1 MRKFHLPLK
10 GIALLLFFVCLTALG
25 QGQTVTG
32 SVKDADKKSPIAGV
46 TIKVV
51 GASAVTQTDD
61 KGNFTVKAT
70 AGQTLLVSSV
80 GYETQKVVV
89 QAGKQVTVNLKSQ
102 SAELEEVTVAM
113 DLKRKP
119 RELGYSVGNV
129 TGAEIQETQRENF
142 VNSLQGRV
150 AGLTV
155 TPTSG
160 AAGASAGIVLRGF
173 NTLSGNNQPL
183 FVVDGIILDN
193 QTLNENSQGGA
204 GIGLA
209 SDLPNRNNDY
219 TNRIADINPND
230 IQSVTVLKGP
240 EATAL
245 YGSQASS
252 GAIVITTKKAKATNG
267 KVLVTYDDN
276 FRLQA
281 VTRFAK
287 LDNNYGP
294 GTNGVP
300 TPPPLVGQFT
310 SFGPAWPVDTKR
322 YDNLHHFFKTGFTQT
337 HNLSMEFGTK
347 NVGFRFSGQYLNN
360 EGTVP
365 FNSYKK
371 YNFKLSNS
379 TKIGKYI
386 DISPSITYTNSDN
399 IKPIKGSAGYLL
411 DLYAWPV
418 NNDILNYQDAFGNK
432 NKLFNSYN
440 SDYDNPIWSAKNNK
454 SGDKTGRFVATL
466 GININPF
473 PWLTLS
479 GRFGYDTYKQD
490 GYLFYHPESYLQ
502 TAATGGTLDN
512 YYRTYIGYNHTITA
526 SARKKVGDFSARLL
540 VGTMWEDFETQQ
552 FGLVGTHLIDSS
564 GTDSSNTL
572 ASTRTRLLRNVYGL
586 PNLSI
591 LREQAY
597 FGEVSF
603 GYKDVIYLTYSHR
616 FESASTLPA
625 KNRNYNYPGASLS
638 VIVSDIF
645 PGIKSGGIINYAKL
659 RGSLA
664 STARLNDPYS
674 NQSVFVNNQFSS
686 TIPSYSYGYTN
697 ANPEL
702 GPEHQHTFEV
712 GTELKLLDNKVSFE
726 AAYYNTLCF
735 DQISQGYRAS
745 YATGFILNTGNVSSL
760 RNQGLELSLDVTPIR
775 KKDFSWN
782 IRFNFN
788 KMWSEVLTLPS
799 AIGLLNDYYNSDT
812 YLSGNVRGGLV
823 RGHSTGTITGFGYLR
838 NNAGQIL
845 INPSTGLALTENIN
859 YVRGDRTP
867 AFTLGTINTF
877 RYKRFN
883 LSFLWD
889 LKVGG
894 DIYNGTDYFLTSL
907 GKSARTSNRTTPII
921 VKGVLN
927 DGLQN
932 TANPTANNIVVS
944 PYFTNT
950 YYTNLPDEEFI
961 QKNVNWLRLRDLSL
975 SYVFSEKLMHKIKSI
990 KSMSCFLTAN
1000 DLILITNY
1008 QGADPAVNAN
1018 NPGTSGV
1025 GAYGFDYGSPPTPLS
1040 LSFGLRAN
1048 F

>member
-1 MRKFHLPLK
+1 M
-10 GIALLLFFVCLTALG
+10 
-25 QGQTVTG
+25 
-32 SVKDADKKSPIAGV
+32 
-46 TIKVV
+46 
-51 GASAVTQTDD
+51 
-61 KGNFTVKAT
+61 
-70 AGQTLLVSSV
+70 
-80 GYETQKVVV
+80 
-89 QAGKQVTVNLKSQ
+89 
-102 SAELEEVTVAM
+102 
-113 DLKRKP
+113 
-119 RELGYSVGNV
+119 
-129 TGAEIQETQRENF
+129 
-142 VNSLQGRV
+142 QGRV

-603 GYKDVIYLTYSHR
+603 G
-616 FESASTLPA
+616 
-625 KNRNYNYPGASLS
+625 
-638 VIVSDIF
+638 
-645 PGIKSGGIINYAKL
+645 
-659 RGSLA
+659 
-664 STARLNDPYS
+664 
-674 NQSVFVNNQFSS
+674 
-686 TIPSYSYGYTN
+686 
-697 ANPEL
+697 
-702 GPEHQHTFEV
+702 
-712 GTELKLLDNKVSFE
+712 
-726 AAYYNTLCF
+726 
-735 DQISQGYRAS
+735 
-745 YATGFILNTGNVSSL
+745 
-760 RNQGLELSLDVTPIR
+760 
-775 KKDFSWN
+775 
-782 IRFNFN
+782 
-788 KMWSEVLTLPS
+788 
-799 AIGLLNDYYNSDT
+799 
-812 YLSGNVRGGLV
+812 
-823 RGHSTGTITGFGYLR
+823 
-838 NNAGQIL
+838 
-845 INPSTGLALTENIN
+845 
-859 YVRGDRTP
+859 
-867 AFTLGTINTF
+867 
-877 RYKRFN
+877 
-883 LSFLWD
+883 
-889 LKVGG
+889 
-894 DIYNGTDYFLTSL
+894 
-907 GKSARTSNRTTPII
+907 
-921 VKGVLN
+921 
-927 DGLQN
+927 
-932 TANPTANNIVVS
+932 
-944 PYFTNT
+944 
-950 YYTNLPDEEFI
+950 
-961 QKNVNWLRLRDLSL
+961 
-975 SYVFSEKLMHKIKSI
+975 
-990 KSMSCFLTAN
+990 
-1000 DLILITNY
+1000 
-1008 QGADPAVNAN
+1008 
-1018 NPGTSGV
+1018 
-1025 GAYGFDYGSPPTPLS
+1025 
-1040 LSFGLRAN
+1040 
-1048 F
+1048 